1 MEQGAY
7 AAQLLAAILYIIA
20 GARLIRLSQRTGEAP
35 ERLLGLYFT
44 ASGIAYLGWTGP
56 FILNLGPRAEAVD
69 FTAWALYSAGVIPCV
84 VFIRRV
90 FRPNDAWAGGLVF
103 VCTAALALAAGVLTA
118 RGDRYPSL
126 DEPFFWV
133 QWVGYTT
140 PNVWLAVEALLAYG
154 IAAKRARIGLS
165 EPLVANRYLLFGI
178 FGVLQVLACLSDIPL
193 AAEMAADHAAS
204 PVTDAVLG
212 SMELASI
219 ASLWIA
225 FFPPSAYLK
234 WVTGSTPAPAD

>member
-7 AAQLLAAILYIIA
+7 AAELLAAVFYIVA

-44 ASGIAYLGWTGP
+44 ASGIAYVGWTAP
-56 FILNLGPRAEAVD
+56 IILNLGPLAEATD
-69 FTAWALYSAGVIPCV
+69 FAAWTIYSAGVIPCL

-103 VCTAALALAAGVLTA
+103 VCTAALVLAAAVLTA

-133 QWVGYTT
+133 QWIGYTT
-140 PNVWLAVEALLAYG
+140 PTVWLTVEALLAYG
-154 IAAKRARIGLS
+154 IAAKRARVGLS
-165 EPLVANRYLLFGI
+165 EPLVANRYLLLGI
-178 FGVLQVLACLSDIPL
+178 FGVFQVLACLSDIPM
-193 AAEMAADHAAS
+193 AAELAADHAAS
-204 PVTDAVLG
+204 AGTDAVLG
-212 SMELASI
+212 AMELAAI
-219 ASLWIA
+219 ASLWLT
-225 FFPPSAYLK
+225 FFPPSAYLT